1 MQVWVLGMKLGGT
14 SFSRSFRFGL
24 GWLHGRKRCQ
34 NGWGNLAGARGVT
47 LPKATHPF
55 ALFFPSANG
64 RKVSRVFREGERD
77 LRELTRMRCLSRR
90 RKRRRKQSEDWPLV
104 TAHRIFDGDRTML
117 ARASHQVGRTPHSD
131 GTASGDMLCRMKI
144 KPAAELRFDD
154 LVNQPTISITRTSLV
169 GPLTCDD
176 VGSAN

>member
-1 MQVWVLGMKLGGT
+1 
-14 SFSRSFRFGL
+14 
-24 GWLHGRKRCQ
+24 
-34 NGWGNLAGARGVT
+34 
-47 LPKATHPF
+47 
-55 ALFFPSANG
+55 
-64 RKVSRVFREGERD
+64 
-77 LRELTRMRCLSRR
+77 
-90 RKRRRKQSEDWPLV
+90 
-104 TAHRIFDGDRTML
+104 ML

-131 GTASGDMLCRMKI
+131 GTAFGDMLCRMKI

>member
-1 MQVWVLGMKLGGT
+1 MGVSAAKMDGETLPGP
-14 SFSRSFRFGL
+14 
-24 GWLHGRKRCQ
+24 
-34 NGWGNLAGARGVT
+34 RGVT
-47 LPKATHPF
+47 LSKATHPF

-154 LVNQPTISITRTSLV
+154 LVNQPTISITRTAIQWRRQMCQPVSRLEPP
-169 GPLTCDD
+169 GGFRP
-176 VGSAN
+176 